1 MKLLVTGGA
10 GYIGSHF
17 CKAAAKA
24 GHEVVVIDNL
34 STGHKEFVKWGPLVE
49 GDLRD
54 VDVVE
59 STLREFRIEA
69 VVHFAAKA
77 LVGESMAHP
86 ELYYSNNTAG
96 MVSLLEALR
105 RADVTTLLFSSSCA
119 TYRVATAETMN
130 EQHPQKPINPYGRSK
145 LQCEEMALDFHKL
158 LGLRVGMLRYFN
170 VMGQDPAGEVY
181 EDHDPET
188 HIIPNILKALNNNK
202 TFYVFGDDYPTPDG
216 TCVRDY
222 VDVTDLA
229 LVHLAA
235 LEQLK
240 INPLLI
246 SNVGVGRGYSV
257 KEVFAAFESVFGQA
271 PEIEVQKRRPG
282 DPPLLVADA
291 THFRSWYNKPMK
303 TLEQSLATL
312 KPRS

>member
-1 MKLLVTGGA
+1 MA
-10 GYIGSHF
+10 GVNFS
-17 CKAAAKA
+17 
-24 GHEVVVIDNL
+24 
-34 STGHKEFVKWGPLVE
+34 VK
-49 GDLRD
+49 
-54 VDVVE
+54 
-59 STLREFRIEA
+59 
-69 VVHFAAKA
+69 K
-77 LVGESMAHP
+77 
-86 ELYYSNNTAG
+86 
-96 MVSLLEALR
+96 
-105 RADVTTLLFSSSCA
+105 
-119 TYRVATAETMN
+119 
-130 EQHPQKPINPYGRSK
+130 
-145 LQCEEMALDFHKL
+145 ALDFHKL